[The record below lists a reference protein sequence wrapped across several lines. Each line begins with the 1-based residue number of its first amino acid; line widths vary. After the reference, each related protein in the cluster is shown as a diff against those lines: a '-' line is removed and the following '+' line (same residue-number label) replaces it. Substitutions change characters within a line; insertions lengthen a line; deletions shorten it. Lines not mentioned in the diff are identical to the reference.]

1 MGDSVGAARLA
12 ESPDIPAPG
21 VAVHAPA
28 RAFAA
33 ELPTN
38 TVQWMATPKQPGP
51 GTMIPIYPARDTEVD
66 SLCGSGEAF
75 ALMVLGESMAPEFV
89 EGDIVIVEPEGLARD
104 GSYVL
109 AEAGGELIFRCLHQQ
124 GSGWRLLAL
133 QPGHPEYELADLAC
147 VRGVIIQKSRPGRRR
162 ETRRYVE

>member
-1 MGDSVGAARLA
+1 M
-12 ESPDIPAPG
+12 
-21 VAVHAPA
+21 
-28 RAFAA
+28 
-33 ELPTN
+33 
-38 TVQWMATPKQPGP
+38 PKQPGP
-51 GTMIPIYPARDTEVD
+51 GTMIPIHPARDADVGD

-89 EGDIVIVEPEGLARD
+89 EGDIVIIEPEGLARD

-109 AEAGGELIFRCLHQQ
+109 AEVGGELVFRCLHQQ